1 MASRV
6 ALLVSAYRNH
16 KSVPWSEGLAAIQR
30 VIFAVYDKADELR
43 LRTHVGE
50 FELATQQAGKRWLLL
65 DVTNAFP
72 EWMAAQ
78 EYRDAYFES
87 PEDLAG
93 YQSGELTEFVATLA
107 DTLRSRIASDADRDT
122 VVALLGVGTLF
133 GLARVST
140 VVEAIKDAV
149 PGRLLVF
156 FPGEYHPDTHTYRLL
171 DARDG
176 WNYLAVPLLAQ
187 DSTQRTF

>member
-1 MASRV
+1 MSSKV
-6 ALLVSAYRNH
+6 TKLVSAYRQH
-16 KSVPWSEGLAAIQR
+16 LTVPWQAGLAAIQR

-43 LRTHVGE
+43 LRVNVGE
-50 FELATQQAGKRWLLL
+50 FELATQQANKKWLLI
-65 DVTNAFP
+65 DITNAFP

-93 YQSGELTEFVATLA
+93 YQTGELTEFVGNLTEM
-107 DTLRSRIASDADRDT
+107 LRARIAAEAGPDT
-122 VVALLGVGTLF
+122 VVALIGLGTLF
-133 GLARVST
+133 GLARVSS
-140 VVEAIKDAV
+140 VVEGIKESV
-149 PGRLLVF
+149 EGRLLVF
-156 FPGEYHPDTHTYRLL
+156 FPGEHHPENHTYRLL

-187 DSTQRTF
+187 D

>member
-1 MASRV
+1 MSSKV
-6 ALLVSAYRNH
+6 AKLLTAYRH
-16 KSVPWSEGLAAIQR
+16 HLTVPWQGGLAAIQR

-43 LRTHVGE
+43 LRANVEE
-50 FELATQQAGKRWLLL
+50 FALATQQAGKQWLLL

-93 YQSGELTEFVATLA
+93 YHTGELSEFVVDMTTKLKQ
-107 DTLRSRIASDADRDT
+107 RIAAESGADT
-122 VVALLGVGTLF
+122 VVALMGVGTLF
-133 GLARVST
+133 GLARVSS
-140 VVEAIKDAV
+140 VVEAVKDSIQ
-149 PGRLLVF
+149 GRLLVF
-156 FPGEYHPDTHTYRLL
+156 FPGEHHPETHTYRLL

-176 WNYLAVPLLAQ
+176 WDYLAVPLHA
-187 DSTQRTF
+187 DD